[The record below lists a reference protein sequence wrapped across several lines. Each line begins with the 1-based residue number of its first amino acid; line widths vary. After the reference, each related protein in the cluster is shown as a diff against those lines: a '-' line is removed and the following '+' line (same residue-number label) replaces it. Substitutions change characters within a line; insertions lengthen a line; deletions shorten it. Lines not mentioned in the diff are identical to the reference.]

1 MDQNAPI
8 TPAPEPA
15 PEKPII
21 EKPAQ
26 KFTLAPT
33 ISLLTGILAHGLLV
47 YSFFAQMKVW
57 VGALFGFIS
66 ALVAV
71 ISGARAKKLAPKSG
85 AGKVGRF
92 LGWLYIIGAILLVA
106 LVVLVLV
113 GVLSSLGGLLSS
125 LGLGK

>member
-8 TPAPEPA
+8 TPAPEQK
-15 PEKPII
+15 PEPVI

-57 VGALFGFIS
+57 VGALLGFIS

-92 LGWLYIIGAILLVA
+92 LGWLYIIGAVLLVIV
-106 LVVLVLV
+106 VVLVLI
-113 GVLSSLGGLLSS
+113 GVLGGLTSLLGS